1 MTLTI
6 NRLGG
11 ALGAEVIGLD
21 LTKGPANE
29 DMDRIHQAW
38 LDHSVLVMRDQQIAP
53 EHQMAFA
60 RRFGTARRT

>member
-1 MTLTI
+1 MSLTI

-21 LTKGPANE
+21 LSQGPANE

-38 LDHSVLVMRDQQIAP
+38 LDHSVLVLRDQRIT
-53 EHQMAFA
+53 E
-60 RRFGTARRT
+60 